1 MAETH
6 NVGVPTPRIDGE
18 YKVSGKAKYAVDVTF
33 PDMLW
38 GKILRSPISHGRIKR
53 MDTGKAMQVPGVVG
67 ILAGADVAGL
77 RIGRR
82 VVDMPIVADGV
93 VRFIGEKVAAVSAET
108 EDAAEEAAAL
118 IEVEYEEMDPV
129 LDPLEAM
136 KPEAPLLHPEVHT
149 YKGLPQKLTGPTNRV
164 IYVKWE
170 KGDVDK
176 GFGEA
181 DVIVENT
188 FTTPKVHQAYIEP
201 HSCVVKTDPAT
212 GAAEVWACSKV
223 PYGIRDQV
231 ANAVRVDPEK
241 IVVHPCYIGGDFG
254 GKGDF
259 MDIALCY
266 SLSRKSNGRP
276 VKIVMDYDEE
286 FTAGNPRHA
295 SVIKVRTGAKKD
307 GTIVAHH
314 MDFVFD
320 TGAYCAFK
328 PNGILGGPQK
338 SPGPYNMP
346 NTLVEEHMVYTNQ
359 VPCGH
364 MRSPG
369 DPQGFFANESQ
380 LDLLAQA
387 LDMNPA
393 DLRKKNLL
401 EGVAD
406 SPVGE
411 KVDYVGSHE
420 IFDRAL
426 DEVKY
431 YEARPRNVG
440 RGIGLVQWSVNG
452 GKGLVK
458 FRLDETGTLTVSS
471 AMLDQGVGTFTLLEQ
486 MAEQELRIPAECI
499 KFEHFDTSAGIKD
512 SGLGGSRGTRVYGN
526 AGYDGIIKTRE
537 ELLEHAANAMDAPR
551 DDLTLADGRVV
562 HKSAD
567 RGISYADV
575 VKAKG
580 SAIETVG
587 LYDDTSKVPDAAMC
601 AQIAEVEVDPETGNV
616 ELKRLVTSHS
626 TGTILNPL
634 MHQGQ
639 IEGASMTGIGYGLM
653 EHLMVD
659 DGKVTTAN
667 FGDYKIPTIR
677 DVPEL
682 KTLLSET
689 RRGPGPYNSMAIGET
704 ANIPTAGAIAN
715 AVADAV
721 GVRITS
727 LPITSEKVFEALKGK
742 G

>member
-1 MAETH
+1 MAERH
-6 NVGVPTPRIDGE
+6 KVGVPTPRIDGE

-38 GKILRSPISHGRIKR
+38 GKILRSPISYGRIKNI
-53 MDTGKAMQVPGVVG
+53 DTSKAMKVPGVVG
-67 ILAGADVAGL
+67 IITGEDVTGQL
-77 RIGRR
+77 IGRR
-82 VVDMPIVADGV
+82 VVDMPILADGV

-108 EDAAEEAAAL
+108 EAAAEEAVEL
-118 IEVEYEEMDPV
+118 IDVQYEELEPV
-129 LDPLEAM
+129 LDPIESM
-136 KPEAPLLHPEVHT
+136 KPGAPLLHPNVHT
-149 YKGLPQKLTGPTNRV
+149 YKGLPQKLDGPTNRV

-170 KGDVDK
+170 KGDIEK
-176 GFGEA
+176 GFKEA

-201 HSCVVKTDPAT
+201 HSCVAKTDPAT
-212 GAAEVWACSKV
+212 GDGEVWACSKV
-223 PYGIRDQV
+223 PYGVRDQV
-231 ANAVRVDPEK
+231 ANAVGVDPEK

-266 SLSRKSNGRP
+266 SLSKKSGGRP

-286 FTAGNPRHA
+286 FIAGNPRHA
-295 SVIKVRTGAKKD
+295 SIIKVRTGAKKD

-314 MDFVFD
+314 MDFIFD
-320 TGAYCAFK
+320 SGAYCAFK

-338 SPGPYNMP
+338 SPGPYRMP
-346 NTLVEEHMVYTNQ
+346 NALIEEHMVYTNQ

-369 DPQGFFANESQ
+369 DPQGFFANEGQ
-380 LDLLAQA
+380 LDLLAEK
-387 LDMNPA
+387 LGMNPA
-393 DLRKKNLL
+393 ELRKKNLL

-411 KVDYVGSHE
+411 KIDYVASHE

-426 DEVKY
+426 AEAKYDEAKPKY
-431 YEARPRNVG
+431 FG

-452 GKGLVK
+452 GKGVVK
-458 FRLDETGTLTVSS
+458 FKLDEEGTLTVSS
-471 AMLDQGVGTFTLLEQ
+471 AMLDQGVGTFTLLGQ
-486 MAEQELRIPAECI
+486 MAEEELEIPAEKI
-499 KFEHFDTSAGIKD
+499 VFEHFSTDAGIKD

-526 AGYDGIIKTRE
+526 AGYDGVGKVKN
-537 ELLEHAANAMDAPR
+537 ELLDHAAKALDAKR
-551 DDLTLADGRVV
+551 DELTLSQGSVV
-562 HKSAD
+562 HKSAEK
-567 RGISYADV
+567 GMSYAEV
-575 VKAKG
+575 VQLKG
-580 SAIETVG
+580 SPIEVTG
-587 LYDDTSKVPDAAMC
+587 LYDDTSKIPDASMC
-601 AQIAEVEVDPETGNV
+601 AQIAEVEVDPETGQV
-616 ELKRLVTSHS
+616 TLKRLITSHS
-626 TGTILNPL
+626 TGTIINPL

-677 DVPEL
+677 DVPEF
-682 KTLLSET
+682 KTLLRET
-689 RRGPGPYNSMAIGET
+689 KKGPGPYDSMAIGET

-715 AVADAV
+715 AVADAC
-721 GVRITS
+721 GVRIKD
-727 LPITSEKVFEALKGK
+727 LPITSEKVFEALNRK
-742 G
+742 

>member
-1 MAETH
+1 MADKQV
-6 NVGVPTPRIDGE
+6 VGVSTPRIDGE
-18 YKVSGKAKYAVDVTF
+18 LKVSGEAKYAVDITV
-33 PDMLW
+33 PGMLW
-38 GKILRSPISHGRIKR
+38 GKILRSPISYGRIKSI
-53 MDTGKAMQVPGVVG
+53 DTSKAMKVPGVVG
-67 ILAGADVAGL
+67 ILTGKDVSGQL
-77 RIGRR
+77 IGRR
-82 VVDMPIVADGV
+82 VVDMPILADGV

-108 EDAAEEAAAL
+108 EAAAEEAVEL

-129 LDPLEAM
+129 LDPIEAM
-136 KPEAPLLHPEVHT
+136 KPEAPLLHPNVAT
-149 YKGLPQKLTGPTNRV
+149 YKGLPQKLDGPTNRV

-170 KGDVDK
+170 KGNIEQ
-176 GFGEA
+176 GFKEA

-201 HSCVVKTDPAT
+201 HSCVAKADPKT
-212 GAAEVWACSKV
+212 GEAEVWSCSKV
-223 PYGIRDQV
+223 PYAVRDQV
-231 ANAVRVDPEK
+231 ANAVGVEPEK
-241 IVVHPCYIGGDFG
+241 IVVNPCYIGGDFG

-266 SLSRKSNGRP
+266 SLSKKSGGRP

-286 FTAGNPRHA
+286 FMAGNPRHA
-295 SVIKVRTGAKKD
+295 SIIKVKTGAKKD

-320 TGAYCAFK
+320 SGGYCAFK

-338 SPGPYNMP
+338 SPGPYRIP
-346 NTLVEEHMVYTNQ
+346 NALIEEHMVYTNQ

-380 LDLLAQA
+380 LDLLAEA
-387 LDMNPA
+387 LNMSPA
-393 DLRKKNLL
+393 ELRKKNLL

-411 KVDYVGSHE
+411 KVDYVGSNE
-420 IFDRAL
+420 VFDRAL
-426 DEVKY
+426 NEAKY
-431 YEARPRNVG
+431 FAARPKYVG
-440 RGIGLVQWSVNG
+440 RGIGLVQWTVNG
-452 GKGLVK
+452 GKGVVK
-458 FRLDETGTLTVSS
+458 FKLDDAGTLTVSS

-486 MAEQELRIPAECI
+486 MAEQELQIPAERI
-499 KFEHFDTSAGIKD
+499 VFQHFDTSVGIKD

-526 AGYDGIIKTRE
+526 AGYDGVMKTKE
-537 ELLEHAANAMDAPR
+537 ELLDCAAKALDAR
-551 DDLTLADGRVV
+551 KEDLTLSDGRVV
-562 HKSAD
+562 HKGD
-567 RGISYADV
+567 EKGMTYAEV
-575 VKAKG
+575 VKARG
-580 SAIETVG
+580 SAIEVTG
-587 LYDDTSKVPDAAMC
+587 LYDDTSKIPDASMC
-601 AQIAEVEVDPETGNV
+601 AQIAEVEVDPETGKV
-616 ELKRLVTSHS
+616 ELKRLITSHS

-634 MHQGQ
+634 THQGQ

-677 DVPEL
+677 DVPEM
-682 KTLLSET
+682 KTLIQEN
-689 RRGPGPYNSMAIGET
+689 RKGPGPYNSMAIGET

-715 AVADAV
+715 AVADAC
-721 GVRITS
+721 GVRIKD
-727 LPITSEKVFEALKGK
+727 LPITSEKIFTALHQKG
-742 G
+742 